1 MRHVPALLPHGKPV
15 DGCQGLYSQ
24 TLTRSMSVL
33 SSLLALLFL
42 PASLIHAQEKDSS
55 RAPGWVVL
63 PIDEYRTLHAKAFP
77 PDHEPEPPPVDAMLT
92 RVDYDL
98 RVNGDFASGH
108 AKLTIDILKDGW
120 VRVPIPS
127 GLLVREARLDG
138 KLVSL
143 VSNTSGKAGSLT
155 AVLYHPGRAVLALD
169 IALPIAANAGEE
181 SFALPSSS
189 SGVTRAAVEIPRN
202 SRVSGFVLANP
213 EPIIDIRLTGGL
225 LSDHAETAASSKW
238 TVFARGNEPLTFTWH
253 RKIEDHRME
262 QPLRLRGAL
271 TQWLGLGEDST
282 AVSAE
287 VSLEVVQ
294 GAAREARIHVPPQV
308 TINQVQGATVAD
320 WEMKS
325 GELAVTFLEPVE
337 QSTRFV
343 ITGEVRLPRD
353 GQIDVP
359 LLRLLNAERET
370 GGVAVDVLGAGEITN
385 QKPQGLEN
393 ADASD
398 LGDLVT
404 SRQSPSMVAFRFRP
418 GDANLTR
425 SLGVNIARYDQQAV
439 LMANVEEARYR
450 VLISKEGKTL
460 VQARYAVRNNQ
471 RNFIKVTL
479 PAGAVLWSASLAG
492 RPVRPGQSTD
502 GSLLLPLEKSRGGRV
517 SGFVL
522 ANPESVDETPEFA
535 VEIVYFSP
543 GANWNDKGKSKLTL
557 PALDLPV
564 SRTGLL
570 VYYPPLFK
578 VNAEPGSF
586 RTEPYVEP
594 SSPVLNARDDESSVT
609 GGSFQAGV
617 GLGVAA
623 GVAGGVL
630 AGVPAAPASI
640 LERLDIRGREDKDA
654 AKGQAATNALL
665 DKYRT
670 ATYVGRATGVLPIHV
685 SFPAFGPSVYLV
697 SELTSENQAPS
708 TDLNYQQDKKGGT
721 R

>member
-1 MRHVPALLPHGKPV
+1 MRHVPALLPHEKPV
-15 DGCQGLYSQ
+15 VKC
-24 TLTRSMSVL
+24 VFA
-33 SSLLALLFL
+33 SLLALLFL
-42 PASLIHAQEKDSS
+42 PATLIHAQDKDSS

-63 PIDEYRTLHAKAFP
+63 PIDEYRTLHARAFP

-143 VSNTSGKAGSLT
+143 VSNISGKAGSLT

-202 SRVSGFVLANP
+202 GV
-213 EPIIDIRLTGGL
+213 DIRLTGGL
-225 LSDHAETAASSKW
+225 LSDHAETPASSKW

-262 QPLRLRGAL
+262 QPLRLRGSL

-337 QSTRFV
+337 QSARFV

-418 GDANLTR
+418 GDA
-425 SLGVNIARYDQQAV
+425 SLARALGLNIARYDQQAV

-460 VQARYAVRNNQ
+460 VQARYAIRNNQ
-471 RNFIKVTL
+471 RNFVKVTL

-492 RPVRPGQSTD
+492 RPIRPGQSTD
-502 GSLLLPLEKSRGGRV
+502 GSLLLPLEKSRGGEE
-517 SGFVL
+517 
-522 ANPESVDETPEFA
+522 APEFA
-535 VEIVYFSP
+535 LEIVYFSP
-543 GANWNDKGKSKLTL
+543 GTSWNDKGKSKLTL

-578 VNAEPGSF
+578 VNNEPGGSF
-586 RTEPYVEP
+586 RTETYIEP
-594 SSPVLNARDDESSVT
+594 SSPVLNARDEFANG
-609 GGSFQAGV
+609 GGSGAG
-617 GLGVAA
+617 LATSLSAA
-623 GVAGGVL
+623 GVVL
-630 AGVPAAPASI
+630 GMPAPPPPPPSAAKTDVP
-640 LERLDIRGREDKDA
+640 RDDKDLNG
-654 AKGQAATNALL
+654 KLATNALL
-665 DKYRT
+665 DKYRS
-670 ATYVGRATGVLPIHV
+670 ATYVGRTNGVLPIHV

-708 TDLNYQQDKKGGT
+708 TDLNYQQDKKGGS